1 GSAFL
6 RMAHHN
12 TKPMIET
19 SIDPLRHLRRHWP
32 LLTVLLPC
40 LLLAAWGEPA
50 RLLLCYDRVAIAH
63 GEPWRL
69 FTGNFVHMGTGHLL
83 EDMAGLVLLWLLFED
98 VLAGWRM
105 PLVICLGALAVGVGL
120 YVGDPQVY
128 WYVGI
133 SGALDTLW
141 AVGSLRLLF
150 KRDRFGWILAAV
162 LAAKLVYEQCF
173 GALPFSTVASGGNV
187 IVDAHLYGALAGA
200 LLGLGDGLVGHRI
213 MRRPSRGGDRT

>member
-1 GSAFL
+1 MTPTLAY
-6 RMAHHN
+6 
-12 TKPMIET
+12 
-19 SIDPLRHLRRHWP
+19 PLRLLRRHWP
-32 LLTVLLPC
+32 LLIVLLPC
-40 LLLAAWGEPA
+40 LVLAASGEPA
-50 RLLLCYDRVAIAH
+50 RMLLRYDRGAIAH

-98 VLAGWRM
+98 VLSGWRM
-105 PLVICLGALAVGVGL
+105 PLLVCVGSLAVGMGL

-141 AVGSLRLLF
+141 AAGSLGLML
-150 KRDRFGWILAAV
+150 KRDRFGWMLAVV
-162 LAAKLVYEQCF
+162 LLAKLAYEQFF
-173 GALPFSTVASGGNV
+173 GALPFSTVSSGGNV

-200 LLGLGDGLVGHRI
+200 IIGFGGGLVRHRI
-213 MRRPSRGGDRT
+213 MRRPRQGGGRA